1 MLPLYYRAGR
11 FSNVRAVFVPPTWPV
26 RHSMLHGYPGITGED
41 LLSLV
46 DQAVTEAVHRIN

>member
-1 MLPLYYRAGR
+1 MLPLVLPSGEILERQSR
-11 FSNVRAVFVPPTWPV
+11 VRAPTWPV

-46 DQAVTEAVHRIN
+46 DQAVTEAVHRIS